1 MPVGQNLMALFSAD
15 FPRDSFTGVGSGSSK
30 NADAGA
36 VAAFSA
42 ILAEQTP
49 EDLDALMQR
58 LSEVAGEPNAEL
70 PLSELIA
77 ADGKDLPDSM
87 QSWFQQLAQVMSA
100 VDGAAAGGAASEGEQ
115 GETALAADDPD
126 SILAS
131 ISQQWQQWLSQL
143 PRDEQNSADSDIDDS
158 LTPDSN
164 PAVATLLAV
173 DGAGQPVAADSDA
186 GDVLAAG
193 NGRGL
198 AVADLAA
205 QLRALLRGE
214 AQANAN
220 ADGQATARDA
230 VAKAADGAAAH
241 VDAGNRQVQ
250 AEAQQQRTLTAASG
264 EQAVPVGKLIEQLES
279 RLAARASDIDAAS
292 TDADKSAAAAQLQSN
307 GQTALTARPV
317 TGVAQTLGVPMGQA
331 GWSEAVV
338 NKVMWMSSQN
348 VKSVEIQLDPAELG
362 PLEIRIQTRGQ
373 EHQVQFVSQHAG
385 VRDALE
391 GQMFRLREMF
401 SQQGASLVDVN
412 VSDGSA
418 DGRQSQSSFAGLAD
432 QGGSRGGN
440 SHASGLADGGDDALA
455 SDPVAVLQTRL
466 ATARLVDFYA

>member
-30 NADAGA
+30 NADSGA

-49 EDLDALMQR
+49 EDLDTLMQR
-58 LSEVAGEPNAEL
+58 LTEVAGAPDVEV

-77 ADGKDLPDSM
+77 ADGKELPDSM
-87 QSWFQQLAQVMSA
+87 QNWFQQLAQLMGA
-100 VDGAAAGGAASEGEQ
+100 VDDVDAEGVVPAAEQAEAGPV
-115 GETALAADDPD
+115 ADEPD

-131 ISQQWQQWLSQL
+131 LSQQWQQWLAQL
-143 PRDEQNSADSDIDDS
+143 PRGEDTSAAADVDDS

-164 PAVATLLAV
+164 PAVATLVTA
-173 DGAGQPVAADSDA
+173 APVAQTVAAATDSDDLLTA
-186 GDVLAAG
+186 GK
-193 NGRGL
+193 GRGL
-198 AVADLAA
+198 AVADAAA

-214 AQANAN
+214 VQPN
-220 ADGQATARDA
+220 ADGLAVARDA
-230 VAKAADGAAAH
+230 VAKGEGSAAAQA
-241 VDAGNRQVQ
+241 DTGARQVLPEVQSQRAVQ
-250 AEAQQQRTLTAASG
+250 ASAG
-264 EQAVPVGKLIEQLES
+264 EQPVPVGKLIEQLES
-279 RLAARASDIDAAS
+279 RLAARASSSDSEPLDAG
-292 TDADKSAAAAQLQSN
+292 KSAAAAQLQSN

-317 TGVAQTLGVPMGQA
+317 TGAAQTLGVPMGQA

-401 SQQGASLVDVN
+401 TQQGAALVDVN

-418 DGRQSQSSFAGLAD
+418 DGRQSQGSFAGLAD
-432 QGGSRGGN
+432 QSGSRGGN
-440 SHASGLADGGDDALA
+440 AHASGLSDSGDDAPA
-455 SDPVAVLQTRL
+455 ADPVAVLQTRL
-466 ATARLVDFYA
+466 AAARLVDFYA

>member
-30 NADAGA
+30 NADSGA

-42 ILAEQTP
+42 ILAEQSP

-58 LSEVAGEPNAEL
+58 LSEVAGQPNAEL

-77 ADGKDLPDSM
+77 ADGKELPDSM
-87 QSWFQQLAQVMSA
+87 QSWFQQLAQLMGTADGA
-100 VDGAAAGGAASEGEQ
+100 VADGAALEGEQ
-115 GETALAADDPD
+115 GDLGPVAEDPD
-126 SILAS
+126 NVLAS

-143 PRDEQNSADSDIDDS
+143 PRDGQGQGDGGVDDS

-164 PAVATLLAV
+164 PAVASLVAA
-173 DGAGQPVAADSDA
+173 DAARQPVAADADASDA
-186 GDVLAAG
+186 LAAG

-198 AVADLAA
+198 TVADLAA
-205 QLRALLRGE
+205 QLRALVRGE
-214 AQANAN
+214 SQANAE
-220 ADGQATARDA
+220 GQATARDA
-230 VAKAADGAAAH
+230 VAKAADGSAAQ

-250 AEAQQQRTLTAASG
+250 TEAQQQRTLQAASG
-264 EQAVPVGKLIEQLES
+264 DQPVPVGKLIEQLES
-279 RLAARASDIDAAS
+279 RLAARAKDLDAEPV
-292 TDADKSAAAAQLQSN
+292 DAGKSAAAAQLQSN

-401 SQQGASLVDVN
+401 TQQGAALVDVN

-432 QGGSRGGN
+432 QGSSHGGN
-440 SHASGLADGGDDALA
+440 GHGSGLSDGGDDAPA
-455 SDPVAVLQTRL
+455 NDPVAVLQTRL